1 MGQSNLG
8 FFGEEMKTGG
18 YTEERLGIDLEEV
31 GEKKLDGFVEIA
43 VFQVNYTLKRI
54 GDVEKPIIH
63 VFGRTI
69 ENKAERV
76 QVHGFRPY
84 LYTLESSFDR
94 DVVEGI
100 PGVTGWERENEK
112 GQPYV
117 GIKGE
122 RLVKIYGQTP
132 RDVGK
137 FREEF
142 DHYEADILFPNRFLI
157 DK

>member
-8 FFGEEMKTGG
+8 FFGEEMKTEGG
-18 YTEERLGIDLEEV
+18 TEGKLGIDLGGAGEE
-31 GEKKLDGFVEIA
+31 KLDGFVEIA

-84 LYTLESSFDR
+84 LYTLESSFYR
-94 DVVEGI
+94 DVAEGI
-100 PGVTGWERENEK
+100 PGVTGW
-112 GQPYV
+112 
-117 GIKGE
+117 
-122 RLVKIYGQTP
+122 
-132 RDVGK
+132 
-137 FREEF
+137 
-142 DHYEADILFPNRFLI
+142 
-157 DK
+157 